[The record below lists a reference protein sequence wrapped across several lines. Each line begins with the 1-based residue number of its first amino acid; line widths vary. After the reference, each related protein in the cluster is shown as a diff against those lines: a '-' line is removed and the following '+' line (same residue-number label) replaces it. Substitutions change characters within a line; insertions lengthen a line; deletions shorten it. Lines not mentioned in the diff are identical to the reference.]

1 MNKNLENKIK
11 TLNDASFIPNG
22 LNIPIEMKIVD
33 IRATSYFYWGNKYAE
48 ANESFENNA
57 LSIKINHSKVDKDF
71 WITIFKG
78 ATYRDEDTQCII
90 ATFEPTIDE
99 NFNLLSSEN
108 THYEVDCISKSEDI
122 FDGLE
127 SINEVLFA
135 FKCRLFDGDDAQ
147 LYTSDGATFDKN
159 SNVLKDVVDEIIDLS
174 FVLIDEKISKEEPNS
189 KQLKEINNILFSA
202 ASNNLYAVTVV
213 QDSCIKKVEQYLEKD
228 DAEKL
233 FVKYCLEYYN
243 ENGLEQYCENKGCR
257 SLDELSIEEFE
268 YYFHSEAWYDVNDT
282 ANVEIKVM

>member
-11 TLNDASFIPNG
+11 TLNDALFIPNG

-78 ATYRDEDTQCII
+78 ATYREEDTKCII

-99 NFNLLSSEN
+99 NFNLLSSED
-108 THYEVDCISKSEDI
+108 TLYESDCISKSKDI

-135 FKCRLFDGDDAQ
+135 FKCRLFDGDEAQ

-159 SNVLKDVVDEIIDLS
+159 SNVLKDVVDEIIELS
-174 FVLIDEKISKEEPNS
+174 FVLIDKKISKEAPNS
-189 KQLKEINNILFSA
+189 KQLKEINNLLFSA

-213 QDSCIKKVEQYLEKD
+213 HDCCIKKVEQYLEKD

-233 FVKYCLEYYN
+233 FVKCCFEYYN
-243 ENGLEQYCENKGCR
+243 ENGLEQY
-257 SLDELSIEEFE
+257 SLRLGLQSINELSINQLEA
-268 YYFHSEAWYDVNDT
+268 YFNSSEWHDINDLS
-282 ANVEIKVM
+282 NIEINIM